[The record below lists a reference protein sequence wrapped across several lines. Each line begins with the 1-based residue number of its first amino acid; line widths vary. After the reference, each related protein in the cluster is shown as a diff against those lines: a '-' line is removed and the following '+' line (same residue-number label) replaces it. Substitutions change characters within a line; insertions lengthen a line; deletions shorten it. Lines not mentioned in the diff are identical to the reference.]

1 MNAEPD
7 IGEEIQMREEIV
19 VLEDQ
24 GEWAISWRK
33 MGDVIPADPDR
44 AAVRSLEAGDE
55 VKQGGFPRP
64 GRADDRGDDAG
75 LELAVEMELAF
86 AE

>member
-1 MNAEPD
+1 MNAEPY

-24 GEWAISWRK
+24 GDWAICRRK
-33 MGDVIPADPDR
+33 MGDVLPADPDH
-44 AAVRSLEAGDE
+44 AAVRALEAGDE
-55 VKQGGFPRP
+55 IEQGGFPRP
-64 GRADDRGDDAG
+64 GGADDRGDDAG
-75 LELAVEMELAF
+75 LDLAVEMELAF